1 MRLDGDIRDCTEL
14 SPVDLDFAARAERFA
29 AEHLAPHAADWERC
43 RQPGLPADVVAAF
56 AASGLLTS
64 NVPVGH
70 GGGGMSFRGK
80 IAVAEVLAKHCLPSS
95 FALINLINGP
105 FRVWR
110 DATDDQKRRWLPD
123 LMSGR
128 RVIALALTEP
138 QSGSDFAAQATTA
151 RRVGNGWRLS
161 GRKAWVTHAPIAD
174 QCIVYAQTD
183 ASRRAKGIAS
193 FVVDLHSGGC
203 RIGEPYRVETGS
215 VIGCADLELDDCLV
229 ADADVMQQPGEAFS
243 RALGS
248 INAARTH
255 VAAMCCAMTGA
266 ALAVAAGYARE
277 RRAFGASV
285 ASHQGMRWKI
295 ADLATELEAARLLT
309 YRAAGL
315 VEAGQDAVVPAAM
328 AKKAAVETATRVLPE
343 CLQIMGAS
351 GLRSDYPVARH
362 LLAARIA
369 GFVDGTTEIQKDRI
383 GRMLLA

>member
-1 MRLDGDIRDCTEL
+1 MKLDGDIRDYAEL
-14 SPVDLDFAARAERFA
+14 SPVDLDLAARAERFA
-29 AEHLAPHAADWERC
+29 AGHIAPHAAEWERR
-43 RQPGLPADVVAAF
+43 RQPGLPADVVSAF

-64 NVPVGH
+64 NVPAGH

-80 IAVAEVLAKHCLPSS
+80 IAVAEVLARHCLPSS

-105 FRVWR
+105 FRIWR
-110 DATDDQKRRWLPD
+110 DAADDQKRRYLPD

-138 QSGSDFAAQATTA
+138 QSGSDFASQATTA
-151 RRVGNGWRLS
+151 RRVEGGWRLT

-174 QCIVYAQTD
+174 LCIVYAQTD
-183 ASRRAKGIAS
+183 AAQRARGIAS
-193 FVVDLHSGGC
+193 FIVDLRAAGC
-203 RIGEPYRVETGS
+203 RMGEPYRVETGS
-215 VIGCADLELDDCLV
+215 VIGCADLDLEDCHV
-229 ADADVMQQPGEAFS
+229 ADADVMQQPGEAFA

-266 ALAVAAGYARE
+266 ALAVAVGYARE
-277 RRAFGASV
+277 RRAFGATV
-285 ASHQGMRWKI
+285 TSHQGMRWKL
-295 ADLATELEAARLLT
+295 ADLAAELEAARLLT

-315 VEAGQDAVVPAAM
+315 VEAGKDAVVPAAM

-343 CLQIMGAS
+343 CLQIMGAN

-362 LLAARIA
+362 MLAARIA

-383 GRMLLA
+383 GRVLLA